1 LDWHLIVPLL
11 PYTNFMT
18 LGLQTLD
25 YAIFLVYFIIVASYG
40 YWVYTHKGKQ
50 NGDSATDF
58 FLAEGSLTWWA
69 IGASIIASNISA
81 EQFIGMSGQAFQLGI
96 AISVYELFGAVSLLI
111 VAVYFLPMYLKNN
124 IFTMPQ
130 FLSQRYDNR
139 LATIMAVFWL
149 FLYIFV
155 NMTSIIYLGA
165 LSLEKMTGFSFM
177 SCAVFLVTF
186 SIIITLGGMKVIG
199 YTDVIQ
205 VVCLIFGGLAT
216 TYLALD
222 LLSERV
228 GTGLGVMEG
237 LSMIAQKADSHL
249 HMIFTPGEYSVH
261 DGRGGFIDAYNQLP
275 GVMMFIIGG
284 QFVNNLNYFGC
295 NQYITQRALGADLKT
310 ARSGLLFASVL
321 KMFMPIIVVL
331 PGLAAYVLFQE
342 NADPAI
348 IGGIT
353 DHNVVKP
360 DNAYPVL
367 LNLLP
372 TGLKGL
378 AFAALTAAIV
388 ASLAGKANSISTIYM
403 LDIHKKFFQPGLSER
418 NTVWTGRIAIVV
430 SFVIALVVSPLLRN
444 FGQAFEYIQVYTGYI
459 SPGILSIF
467 LLGFFWKKA
476 TANGALVAA
485 ILSIAL
491 SAFIEYQFPDF
502 PFLNRMGV
510 VFWLCSAA
518 HITISLVE
526 SKGKDSPNAFIAKRE
541 WFTVAPS
548 FLYGA
553 AGVVLM
559 FGLIYWFWW

>member
-1 LDWHLIVPLL
+1 
-11 PYTNFMT
+11 
-18 LGLQTLD
+18 
-25 YAIFLVYFIIVASYG
+25 
-40 YWVYTHKGKQ
+40 
-50 NGDSATDF
+50 
-58 FLAEGSLTWWA
+58 
-69 IGASIIASNISA
+69 
-81 EQFIGMSGQAFQLGI
+81 
-96 AISVYELFGAVSLLI
+96 
-111 VAVYFLPMYLKNN
+111 
-124 IFTMPQ
+124 
-130 FLSQRYDNR
+130 
-139 LATIMAVFWL
+139 
-149 FLYIFV
+149 
-155 NMTSIIYLGA
+155 
-165 LSLEKMTGFSFM
+165 
-177 SCAVFLVTF
+177 
-186 SIIITLGGMKVIG
+186 
-199 YTDVIQ
+199 
-205 VVCLIFGGLAT
+205 
-216 TYLALD
+216 
-222 LLSERV
+222 
-228 GTGLGVMEG
+228 
-237 LSMIAQKADSHL
+237 
-249 HMIFTPGEYSVH
+249 MIFTPGEYSVH

-353 DHNVVKP
+353 DNNIVKP

-403 LDIHKKFFQPGLSER
+403 LDIHKKFFQKDLTER
-418 NTVWTGRIAIVV
+418 KTVWTGRIAIIVA
-430 SFVIALVVSPLLRN
+430 FMIALVVSPLLRN

-476 TANGALVAA
+476 TANGALTAA
-485 ILSIAL
+485 ILSVAL
-491 SAFIEYQFPDF
+491 SAFIEYQFPAF

-510 VFWLCSAA
+510 VFWLCSLTHVA
-518 HITISLVE
+518 ISLIQ
-526 SKGKDSPNAFIAKRE
+526 SKGADSPKAFISKRE
-541 WFTVAPS
+541 WFSVTPS
-548 FLYGA
+548 FRYGA
-553 AGVVLM
+553 IGVVA
-559 FGLIYWFWW
+559 FFCFIYWMWW

>member
-1 LDWHLIVPLL
+1 
-11 PYTNFMT
+11 MT
-18 LGLQTLD
+18 LGLETLD
-25 YAIFLVYFIIVASYG
+25 YVIFLIYFVIVSSYG
-40 YWVYTHKGKQ
+40 YWVYKNKGKQ
-50 NGDSATDF
+50 TADSKDF

-96 AISVYELFGAVSLLI
+96 AISVYELLGGVALII
-111 VAVYFLPMYLKNN
+111 VAVYFLPMYLNN
-124 IFTMPQ
+124 KIYTMPQ
-130 FLSQRYDNR
+130 FLSKRYNER

-155 NMTSIIYLGA
+155 NLTSIIYLGA

-177 SCAVFLVTF
+177 PCAIFLTTF
-186 SIIITLGGMKVIG
+186 AVIITLGGMKVIG

-222 LLSERV
+222 LLSAKV
-228 GTGLGVMEG
+228 GTGAGIMEG
-237 LSMIAQKADSHL
+237 LGLIREKADSHL
-249 HMIFTPGEYSVH
+249 HMIFTPGQYQVH

-275 GVMMFIIGG
+275 GIMMFIIGG
-284 QFVNNLNYFGC
+284 QWVNNLNYFGC
-295 NQYITQRALGADLKT
+295 NQYMTQRALGADLNT
-310 ARSGLLFASVL
+310 ARSGVLFAAFL
-321 KMFMPIIVVL
+321 KMMMPFIVVL

-342 NADPAI
+342 NADTSI
-348 IGGIT
+348 VNGMTQNGI
-353 DHNVVKP
+353 VKP

-372 TGLKGL
+372 VGLKGL

-388 ASLAGKANSISTIYM
+388 ASLAGKANSISTIYV
-403 LDIHKKFFQPGLSER
+403 LDIHQKFFNKNLTEKQ
-418 NTVWTGRIAIVV
+418 TVWTGRVAIVIA
-430 SFVIALVVSPLLRN
+430 FIIALIVSPLLAN

-476 TANGALVAA
+476 TANGALAA
-485 ILSIAL
+485 AVLSIAL
-491 SAFIEYQFPDF
+491 SAVIENLYPAF

-510 VFWLCSAA
+510 VFWICSAVHVA
-518 HITISLVE
+518 ISLAQ
-526 SKGKDSPNAFIAKRE
+526 SKGQNQENAFEVRPE
-541 WFTVAPS
+541 WFRVTPS
-548 FLYGA
+548 FRMGA
-553 AGVVLM
+553 IAVVVT
-559 FGLIYWFWW
+559 FSLIYWIFW